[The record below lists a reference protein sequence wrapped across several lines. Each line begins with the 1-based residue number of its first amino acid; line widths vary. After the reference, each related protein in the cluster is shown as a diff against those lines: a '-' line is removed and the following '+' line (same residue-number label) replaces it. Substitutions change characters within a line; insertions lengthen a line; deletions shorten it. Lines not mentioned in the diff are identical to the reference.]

1 MGRND
6 QKHLQL
12 QSKLMHTRVFGQFTV
27 IGMLLSLMGFKT
39 YMDSMGKFIT
49 QKEADI
55 RVEEMKRMREDLLR
69 RIAFDKQ
76 MKAKRDAMLRK
87 SASVKQQ

>member
-1 MGRND
+1 
-6 QKHLQL
+6 
-12 QSKLMHTRVFGQFTV
+12 MHTRVFGQFTV
-27 IGMLLSLMGFKT
+27 IGMLLAIMGFKT

-55 RVEEMKRMREDLLR
+55 RVEEMKRMREDLMR

-87 SASVKQQ
+87 SAKVKQQ

>member
-1 MGRND
+1 MGRQD

-12 QSKLMHTRVFGQFTV
+12 QSKIMHTRVFGQFTV
-27 IGMLLSLMGFKT
+27 ITMLLALMGFKT

-55 RVEEMKRMREDLLR
+55 RVEEMKRMREDLLK
-69 RIAFDKQ
+69 RIAFDKK

-87 SASVKQQ
+87 SQDIKS